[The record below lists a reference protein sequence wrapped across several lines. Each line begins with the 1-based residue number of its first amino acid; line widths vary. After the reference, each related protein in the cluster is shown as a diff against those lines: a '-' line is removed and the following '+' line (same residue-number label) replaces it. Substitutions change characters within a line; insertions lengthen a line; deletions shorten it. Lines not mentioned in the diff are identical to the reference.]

1 MIDILGYYETRNGK
15 FVKIV
20 KIYQNQDIAEGF
32 MDGRMYVWHLDGA
45 ADRQKEKPRDIVKFL
60 AAKWDD
66 VYSDKSSED
75 SE

>member
-1 MIDILGYYETRNGK
+1 MIDILGYYETRSGK

-20 KIYQNQDIAEGF
+20 KIYQNQDFAEGF